1 MSFLARIIINIAANC
16 VAILVAE
23 RLIPGFVFWGNW
35 QDLIVA
41 GAVLGIANSFVR
53 PIIKI
58 LAFPLILITLGLFS
72 VVINIFLLLL
82 VSHFLPT
89 MQIDGFWSAF
99 WAVIIISLINNII
112 LGIAKS
118 NDKNN

>member
-1 MSFLARIIINIAANC
+1 MSFLAKVLVHIIANC
-16 VAILVAE
+16 AAILVAE

-35 QDLIVA
+35 QDLIIA
-41 GAVLGIANSFVR
+41 GAVLGIVNSLIR
-53 PIIKI
+53 PVLKL

-89 MQIDGFWSAF
+89 LQIDGFWSAF
-99 WAVIIISLINNII
+99 WGVIIISIVNNII
-112 LGIAKS
+112 LSIFKP
-118 NDKNN
+118 NDKDN